1 MWKLHIFMPTK
12 SDTVEPVSSG
22 WSLKSEN
29 PPPPQIIVAVTVTS
43 IKQSLSTLNPNGLFV
58 QSLPVLNGH
67 LKCNHSN

>member
-29 PPPPQIIVAVTVTS
+29 PPPPPQIIVAVTVTS
-43 IKQSLSTLNPNGLFV
+43 IKQLLSTLIE
-58 QSLPVLNGH
+58 S
-67 LKCNHSN
+67 

>member
-29 PPPPQIIVAVTVTS
+29 SPPPPQIIVAVTVTS
-43 IKQSLSTLNPNGLFV
+43 IKQLLSTLIE
-58 QSLPVLNGH
+58 S
-67 LKCNHSN
+67 

>member
-29 PPPPQIIVAVTVTS
+29 FPPPTQIIVAVTVTS
-43 IKQSLSTLNPNGLFV
+43 IKQS
-58 QSLPVLNGH
+58 
-67 LKCNHSN
+67 

>member
-29 PPPPQIIVAVTVTS
+29 SPPPPPPPPPPPLAVTVTP
-43 IKQSLSTLNPNGLFV
+43 IKQL
-58 QSLPVLNGH
+58 
-67 LKCNHSN
+67 

>member
-29 PPPPQIIVAVTVTS
+29 SPPPPPPQIIVAVTVTS
-43 IKQSLSTLNPNGLFV
+43 IKQSLSTLIE
-58 QSLPVLNGH
+58 S
-67 LKCNHSN
+67 

>member
-29 PPPPQIIVAVTVTS
+29 PPPPPQIIVAVTVTS
-43 IKQSLSTLNPNGLFV
+43 IKQSLSTLIE
-58 QSLPVLNGH
+58 S
-67 LKCNHSN
+67 

>member
-29 PPPPQIIVAVTVTS
+29 SPPPPPPPQIIVAVTVTS
-43 IKQSLSTLNPNGLFV
+43 IKQSLSTLIE
-58 QSLPVLNGH
+58 S
-67 LKCNHSN
+67 

>member
-29 PPPPQIIVAVTVTS
+29 SPPPPPQIIVAVTVTS
-43 IKQSLSTLNPNGLFV
+43 IKQSLSTLIE
-58 QSLPVLNGH
+58 S
-67 LKCNHSN
+67 